1 MGVDRKTVHRHL
13 ARSGETFSSVL
24 NHTRVQL
31 ARQYLGNQN
40 RPLTQI
46 AELLGFSAL
55 STFSRWFRDEFGSSP
70 TAWRTAHLGTHKHPE
85 ATQP

>member
-1 MGVDRKTVHRHL
+1 MAVHRHL

-24 NHTRVQL
+24 NSTRVQL
-31 ARQYLGNQN
+31 AHQYLGNQN

-55 STFSRWFRDEFGSSP
+55 STFSRWFSGEFGSSP
-70 TAWRTAHLGTHKHPE
+70 KAWRTAHRNTHSRHE
-85 ATQP
+85 AT